1 MRRLITILS
10 PVLAGLIAAAGL
22 SGAADAATNGGLN
35 AFYGQR
41 LAWSGCGSGFQC
53 AKLAVPLDYAKPGG
67 RRIRIAMVRLPATGR
82 RIGSIVLNFGGP
94 GGAGAT
100 ILKADK
106 TVMSAAVRQ
115 HFDVVSFDPRGV
127 GASAPV
133 RCLSPLGLDAYF
145 AADPTPDNAAEV
157 KRAKAWM
164 KIFAQGCATNSGKQ
178 LLAHV
183 GTGEVARDL
192 DVMRAALGDARLTY
206 FGFSYGTYLGA
217 RYADLF
223 PTRIRA
229 MVLDGAEDPGQT
241 LAEFGAAQERGFRL
255 ARESFLRDCFRARD
269 CPFPRHTVAAATRRL
284 EALYK
289 RADRAPLRN
298 DGDSR
303 QVNEAI
309 LRSGVNQAMYA
320 RDSWPYLRQALA
332 LAFKGDGT
340 AMLALADVNH
350 GRRPDGSYDNS
361 SEALTAVN
369 CLDHP
374 EQRCAYWPVKGR
386 RFTRK
391 VRAHG
396 SPPIVVVGTT
406 RDPATPYEL
415 ARRLAGQLEH
425 GVLLTHDGDGH
436 TAYKGSSSCL
446 DRQIDRYVI
455 TARAPRPGACAKV

>member
-1 MRRLITILS
+1 M
-10 PVLAGLIAAAGL
+10 AAATGL
-22 SGAADAATNGGLN
+22 AAPAHATTPGGLN
-35 AFYGQR
+35 AFYAQR
-41 LAWSGCGSGFQC
+41 LTWSGCGSGYQC
-53 AKLAVPLDYAKPGG
+53 AKLSVPLDYTKPGG
-67 RRIRIAMVRLPATGR
+67 RRIKIAMVRLPATGKK
-82 RIGSIVLNFGGP
+82 IGSIVLNFGGP
-94 GGAGAT
+94 GGSGVDT
-100 ILKADK
+100 LKADK
-106 TVMSAAVRQ
+106 NVMSAALRR
-115 HFDVVSFDPRGV
+115 HFDLVSFDPRGV

-133 RCLSPLGLDAYF
+133 RCLTPLGLDAFF
-145 AADPTPDNAAEV
+145 AADPTPDNAAEI
-157 KRAKAWM
+157 KRAKAWA
-164 KIFAQGCATNSGKQ
+164 KIFAQGCARNSGRQ

-183 GTGEVARDL
+183 GTGEVARDM
-192 DVMRAALGDARLTY
+192 DVMRATLGEARLTY

-229 MVLDGAEDPGQT
+229 MVLDGAEDPNQT
-241 LAEFGAAQERGFRL
+241 LAEFGAAQARGFQV
-255 ARESFLRDCFRARD
+255 ARESFLRDCFRAKD
-269 CPFPRHTVAAATRRL
+269 CPFARHTVTAAMKRL
-284 EALYK
+284 ETLYK

-320 RDSWPYLRQALA
+320 KASWPYLRQALA

-350 GRRPDGSYDNS
+350 GRRPDGTYDNS
-361 SEALTAVN
+361 NEALAAVN

-374 EQRCAYWPVKGR
+374 EQRCAYWPVKGK

-415 ARRLAGQLEH
+415 ARRLAGQLEN

-436 TAYKGSSSCL
+436 TAYKASSSCL
-446 DRQIDRYVI
+446 DRMIDRYVI